1 MRIVVTGGG
10 TGGHIYPAL
19 SIIKRM
25 KERHPAAEVLY
36 IGTERGLERELAPRS
51 GVSCVFLRVEGLQRR
66 LSARAFRTVFLA
78 GTSFLS
84 ARRVLKKFRPD
95 VVIGTGGYVVL
106 PVLLAARTLGVPS
119 AVLELD
125 AFAGLSNRLSGRF
138 VNTVLLGME
147 AGKSFFQKAPRVVVT
162 GNPRATE
169 VLSIGEDEI
178 ARVCGS
184 LGLDRSR
191 PIVTILGGSRGAR
204 PINDA
209 VFELIRKPRAHR
221 EQIVWITGQ
230 IHYESICQQLATTSV
245 QKDIFILPYMDE
257 MPALLS
263 ATTVLVSRAGA
274 TILAELTA
282 LGIPAILIPSPYVT
296 HHHQDYNAQALAA
309 QGAAVVLA
317 EASLAQGA
325 LEAQLDALLASPIR
339 LESMHKASQR
349 MGKPD
354 ALARIADEI
363 ERLLA

>member
-10 TGGHIYPAL
+10 TGGHIYPAF

-25 KERHPAAEVLY
+25 KERHPSAEVLY
-36 IGTERGLERELAPRS
+36 IGTERGLERELAPKS
-51 GVSCVFLRVEGLQRR
+51 GVPCAFLRVEGLQRR
-66 LSARAFRTVFLA
+66 VSARAFKTMFLA
-78 GTSFLS
+78 GTSFFS
-84 ARRVLKKFRPD
+84 ARRILKRFRPD

-147 AGKSFFQKAPRVVVT
+147 AGKAFFQKAPRVVVT

-169 VLSIGEDEI
+169 VLAVCEDEI
-178 ARVCGS
+178 ARVCRT

-209 VFELIRKPRAHR
+209 VFELLEKPRAHR

-230 IHYESICQQLATTSV
+230 VHYEAICQRRSTMPV
-245 QKDIFILPYMDE
+245 QKDVFILPYMDE

-263 ATTVLVSRAGA
+263 ATTVLISRAGA

-282 LGIPAILIPSPYVT
+282 LGVPAILIPSPYVT
-296 HHHQDYNAQALAA
+296 HHHQDYNAQALEA
-309 QGAAVVLA
+309 QGAAVVLS
-317 EASLAQGA
+317 EASLAQGMLA
-325 LEAQLDALLASPIR
+325 TQLSALLANPIR
-339 LESMHKASQR
+339 LEGMHKASQR

-354 ALARIADEI
+354 ALTRIADEI